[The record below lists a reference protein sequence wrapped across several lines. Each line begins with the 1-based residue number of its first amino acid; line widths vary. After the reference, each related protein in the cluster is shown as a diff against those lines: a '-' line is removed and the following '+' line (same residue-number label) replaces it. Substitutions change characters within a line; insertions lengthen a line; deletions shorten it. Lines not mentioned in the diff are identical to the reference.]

1 MKILLS
7 INDSMGHLLPAIR
20 FAQIAQRLGHGVV
33 VVSAECHSAL
43 LDLYGIEHIPVT
55 NSGTTFMA
63 TWDWYGV
70 DTVASEVRV
79 FDSVVERI
87 RPDVVICGPLAISA
101 MIFAERRKLPVG
113 IIGYSTYLY
122 PALNDDDT
130 TRWWRLNSISG
141 FYNAARTHL
150 GLPEVSA
157 HPDSTPLI
165 GDAYLLRNVPEF
177 TGPSS
182 LPPQVMHVGGLHLDP
197 GAGHGRARAFAQQ
210 WRSKGRRVVY
220 VQMGRL
226 FEKSEIWTTLMAA
239 LELLG
244 MAAIADTGRSDYL
257 HDESAIPPHCFVS
270 RFVSLGD
277 VADLVDAVIC
287 SGHGASLL
295 GAMSQQKPLACL
307 PTSAD
312 SKELA
317 DRVVACGLGVRLDP
331 MQSPGPLAVALQG
344 FFDQQ
349 KSGHFDGC
357 LRQFHDAL
365 AVWIDKEEAVIDAM
379 LMRLESIAVKRR
391 TASVIDPCF

>member
-1 MKILLS
+1 MTPASAMRS
-7 INDSMGHLLPAIR
+7 IGV
-20 FAQIAQRLGHGVV
+20 GVV

-43 LDLYGIEHIPVT
+43 LDLYGIEHIPFT
-55 NSGTTFMA
+55 NRGTTFMA

-331 MQSPGPLAVALQG
+331 MQSPDLLAVALQG

-349 KSGHFDGC
+349 KKGCFSGS

-365 AVWIDKEEAVIDAM
+365 AVWIDKEETVIDAM

-391 TASVIDPCF
+391 ATSVIDPCF